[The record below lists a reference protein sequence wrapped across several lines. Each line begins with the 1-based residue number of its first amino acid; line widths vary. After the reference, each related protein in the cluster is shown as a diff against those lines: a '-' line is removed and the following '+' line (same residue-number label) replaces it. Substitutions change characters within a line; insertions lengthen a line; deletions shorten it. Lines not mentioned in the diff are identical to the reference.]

1 MSTEPSTGQND
12 SGLETAPQVDEK
24 AVDLAASTAAAKA
37 AEASKLF
44 DKLFAKNEPTSTVNT
59 PKEIPPPIRHEPE
72 TGETF
77 VRKVVH
83 ESEDHNFQRV
93 VKTSE
98 EGTFQLPDRLAE
110 TQSEVAEVTPLRKV
124 DNVSQPK
131 TQLVA
136 QVIPTAVDTVVSDP
150 VRAEIQAKVQLTK
163 YAAKPEINF
172 PARVNNLKTQ
182 NEQLRARLES
192 LE

>member
-12 SGLETAPQVDEK
+12 SDLDATPPLDEI
-24 AVDLAASTAAAKA
+24 AVDLAATTAAAKV

-77 VRKVVH
+77 VRKMVH

-93 VKTSE
+93 VKTAE
-98 EGTFQLPDRLAE
+98 EGTLQLPERLAE
-110 TQSEVAEVTPLRKV
+110 IQPEVTEVKPLRKV

-136 QVIPTAVDTVVSDP
+136 QVIPTAVDTIVS
-150 VRAEIQAKVQLTK
+150 VSVKAKIQATEQATK

-172 PARVNNLKTQ
+172 PARINNLKTQ
-182 NEQLRARLES
+182 NDQLRARLES

>member
-12 SGLETAPQVDEK
+12 SGLDAAPPLDEK
-24 AVDLAASTAAAKA
+24 AADLAATAAAAKV

-44 DKLFAKNEPTSTVNT
+44 DKLFAKNEPTSTVKT

-93 VKTSE
+93 VKTAE
-98 EGTFQLPDRLAE
+98 EGSLQLPDRLAE
-110 TQSEVAEVTPLRKV
+110 TQPEAVEITPLRKV
-124 DNVSQPK
+124 DSVSQPK

-136 QVIPTAVDTVVSDP
+136 QVIPTAVDTVVSEL
-150 VRAEIQAKVQLTK
+150 VKAKIQASVQATK
-163 YAAKPEINF
+163 YADKPEINF
-172 PARVNNLKTQ
+172 PARINNLKTQ
-182 NEQLRARLES
+182 NDQLRARLES

>member
-12 SGLETAPQVDEK
+12 SGLDAAPPLDEK
-24 AVDLAASTAAAKA
+24 AVDLAAAAAAAKA

-98 EGTFQLPDRLAE
+98 EGTLQLPDRLAE
-110 TQSEVAEVTPLRKV
+110 TQLEAVEISPLRKV
-124 DNVSQPK
+124 DSVSQPK

-136 QVIPTAVDTVVSDP
+136 QVSPTAVDTVVSDP
-150 VRAEIQAKVQLTK
+150 VKAKIQASVQATK
-163 YAAKPEINF
+163 YADKPEINF
-172 PARVNNLKTQ
+172 PVRINNLKTQ
-182 NEQLRARLES
+182 NDQLRARLES